1 MCLFSVLIA
10 DNKHKEGPAQCRQKI
25 SVLTQVLQTG
35 DPDAAGAL
43 MKGKGKVAGNTFQ
56 RVVGEKLQ
64 RKQQQAEK
72 ERCGKETRFHG
83 TLLSAHPCSGA
94 AGL

>member
-1 MCLFSVLIA
+1 
-10 DNKHKEGPAQCRQKI
+10 
-25 SVLTQVLQTG
+25 
-35 DPDAAGAL
+35 